1 MISNKII
8 QKEFLMEL
16 VYLWVEKYKNIEN
29 QGFNFSPRFRCEYD
43 EDTNELSIINVKQDI
58 KSIYGSN
65 VLITGIIGENGAG
78 KSSLGGEFISKKL
91 FGPITTKGCIL
102 LIENNNKL
110 FLLNDTKMKIILKSE
125 TEIVIGFSE
134 DFSEI
139 INTLFNN
146 KSISE
151 ESYNHNNLLKSEF
164 AFLSK
169 KGNYGNNIYSALNG
183 LGFRK
188 TRPDLYNIGRY
199 VFSIISEFSSRDN
212 QFSANSYRVIR
223 PLERKDINQYDTI
236 IGKLDGL
243 QEIINLLDF
252 PFTVIKTKTKIEF
265 LTKDKTKL
273 LFGNLSFGQ
282 KFAIHMLAS
291 IYHRIKHNKISI
303 FFLDEVTLSMNP
315 RLERKFIHIL
325 LSIVKK
331 VEEELQESISVH
343 FIITSHSPFVL
354 SDIPKENVI
363 FLKKDENTA
372 RCVNDTN
379 NVHFETFGANIHSLL
394 ANGFFMKDGLM
405 GEFAKEKINQ
415 VYNFI
420 VQKDTNFIKTKEE
433 AQNIINLIGEPMLRK
448 ELQFLYDEKF
458 EVDEIDKQ
466 IREYEEAIEELKS
479 KKKKND

>member
-1 MISNKII
+1 
-8 QKEFLMEL
+8 MEL
-16 VYLWVEKYKNIEN
+16 VYLWVEDYKNIHK
-29 QGFNFSPRFRCEYD
+29 QGFNFSPRFRCKYD

-110 FLLNDTKMKIILKSE
+110 FLLNDTKMKIILNSE

-315 RLERKFIHIL
+315 RLERKFIDIL

-343 FIITSHSPFVL
+343 FIITSHSPFIL

-372 RCVNDTN
+372 RCINDTN

-466 IREYEEAIEELKS
+466 IREYEEAIEKLKS

>member
-1 MISNKII
+1 
-8 QKEFLMEL
+8 MEL
-16 VYLWVEKYKNIEN
+16 VYLWVEDYKNIQK

-43 EDTNELSIINVKQDI
+43 EVTNELSIINVKQDI

-169 KGNYGNNIYSALNG
+169 KGNYGNSIYSALNG

-315 RLERKFIHIL
+315 RLERKFIDIL

-343 FIITSHSPFVL
+343 FIITSHSPFIL

-379 NVHFETFGANIHSLL
+379 NVHFESFGANIHSLL

-405 GEFAKEKINQ
+405 GEFAKNKIND
-415 VYNFI
+415 VYEYLVNRNS
-420 VQKDTNFIKTKEE
+420 KKEFTQQE

-466 IREYEEAIEELKS
+466 IKEHEEAIEKLKS

>member
-8 QKEFLMEL
+8 TKEFLMEL
-16 VYLWVEKYKNIEN
+16 VYLWVEDYKNIQK

-91 FGPITTKGCIL
+91 FGSITTKGCIL

-315 RLERKFIHIL
+315 RLERKFIDIL

-343 FIITSHSPFVL
+343 FIITSHSPFIL

-405 GEFAKEKINQ
+405 GEFAKNKIND
-415 VYNFI
+415 VYEYLVNRNS
-420 VQKDTNFIKTKEE
+420 KKEFTQQE

-466 IREYEEAIEELKS
+466 IREYEEAIKKLKS

>member
-1 MISNKII
+1 
-8 QKEFLMEL
+8 MEL
-16 VYLWVEKYKNIEN
+16 VYLWVEDYKNIQK
-29 QGFNFSPRFRCEYD
+29 QGFTFSPRFRCEYD
-43 EDTNELSIINVKQDI
+43 EVTKELSIINVKQDI

-91 FGPITTKGCIL
+91 FGSITTKGCIL

-315 RLERKFIHIL
+315 RLERKFIDIL

-343 FIITSHSPFVL
+343 FIITSHSPFIL

-405 GEFAKEKINQ
+405 GEFAKNKIND
-415 VYNFI
+415 VYEYLVNRNS
-420 VQKDTNFIKTKEE
+420 KKEFTQQE

-466 IREYEEAIEELKS
+466 IKEYEEAIEKLKS

>member
-1 MISNKII
+1 
-8 QKEFLMEL
+8 MEL

-29 QGFNFSPRFRCEYD
+29 QGFNFSPRFRCDYD

-315 RLERKFIHIL
+315 RLERKFIDIL

-343 FIITSHSPFVL
+343 FIITSHSPFIL

-372 RCVNDTN
+372 KCVNDTN
-379 NVHFETFGANIHSLL
+379 NVHFETFGANIHTLL
-394 ANGFFMKDGLM
+394 ADGFFMKDGLM
-405 GEFAKEKINQ
+405 GEFAKNKISKIL
-415 VYNFI
+415 NFLND
-420 VQKDTNFIKTKEE
+420 KNKFIDMP
-433 AQNIINLIGEPMLRK
+433 INEIKSTIKLIGEPFLKDKLLKMYDKKFSKLKK
-448 ELQFLYDEKF
+448 EKD
-458 EVDEIDKQ
+458 IRKQ
-466 IREYEEAIEELKS
+466 ILVDRIKKLQTEINELS
-479 KKKKND
+479 R